1 MRNLLLFYFIIQSI
15 LAHSQTEFFNSK
27 INFSNKE
34 LNNFYSS
41 FSIDSSQ
48 VYFNANDY
56 TIYTYDKKSGV
67 LNWSYYSGNKSNA
80 APILNQISI
89 FVDKHLSEYENRC
102 MQLNAKTGDTLQLL
116 NIEALNTQP
125 VFRGDIMF
133 CSAISP
139 GIGGAIL
146 AYDLKKN
153 NIVWQKFI
161 AHGVSVQPYYFKDKI
176 IANVEGDNWFELDY
190 NGLLLD
196 TNCKKTVDLFVE
208 DIKCVRNFKYL
219 THNQKE
225 LAASNFDEYE
235 SYKIKYTK
243 NKTFIIGES
252 KMLIIN
258 SQNKIEKEIKLE
270 ETLSDTEN
278 KTGFYTEILKADDSK
293 VWFIYLSTLIIYDF
307 EKNKT
312 IQTFDLNQWHPH
324 QAILDENNLWLISKN
339 DGELIGVKLK

>member
-1 MRNLLLFYFIIQSI
+1 MRNLLLIYLVIQNV
-15 LAHSQTEFFNSK
+15 LAYSQTEFFNSK
-27 INFSNKE
+27 INFSDKE

-67 LNWSYYSGNKSNA
+67 LQWSYYNGNKSDT
-80 APILNQISI
+80 APKLNQNSV
-89 FVDKHLSEYENRC
+89 FVQKHLSEYENRC
-102 MQLNAKTGDTLQLL
+102 MQLNAITGDTLQLL
-116 NIEALNTQP
+116 KIEALNTQP
-125 VFRGDIMF
+125 IFNGDLMF

-139 GIGGAIL
+139 GTGGAVL
-146 AYDLKKN
+146 AYNLKKN
-153 NIVWQKFI
+153 SIVWQKFI

-176 IANVEGDNWFELDY
+176 IANVEGNNWFELDY
-190 NGLLLD
+190 NGILLD
-196 TNCKKTVDLFVE
+196 TNCKKKTNLFVD

-225 LAASNFDEYE
+225 LSPSKFDEYE

-243 NKTFIIGES
+243 NKTFILGES

-270 ETLSDTEN
+270 ETLSDAEN
-278 KTGFYTEILKADDSK
+278 KTGFYTEILKTDANT
-293 VWFIYLSTLIIYDF
+293 VWFIYLSILIVYDF
-307 EKNKT
+307 ENNKT